1 MLTLGRQEI
10 ESLLPLGECVEVM
23 AETLMA
29 LARGDALQPLR
40 QAHWLPDRR
49 GLLGVMPGALL
60 DGGGLD
66 ETAVLGV
73 KVVTVFP
80 GNHARGEE
88 THLGSVLLFDGEMG
102 KPLAILDAAAVTAV
116 RTAAVSAL
124 ATRLLAREEASRL
137 ALLGSGIQARA
148 HLAALLE
155 VRPLR
160 QVRVWSRHAE
170 KAHRFAAEES
180 VRYGLSV
187 EAAATAREAV
197 KDADVVCTV
206 TSSNEPVL
214 AGSWLAPGAHVNAVG
229 ACTPTAREID
239 TEAVRRA
246 RVFVDRRES
255 ALSEA
260 GDLLIPIQEGAVGED
275 HIVGEL
281 GDLLLGRL
289 PGRRSAEEITL
300 FESLG
305 LAVEDLAAARHVW
318 RKALR

>member
-10 ESLLPLGECVEVM
+10 ETLLPLGECVEVM
-23 AETLMA
+23 AETLIA
-29 LARGDALQPLR
+29 LARGEVLQPLR
-40 QAHWLPDRR
+40 QAHWLPDRH

-60 DGGGLD
+60 NGGGLD
-66 ETAVLGV
+66 GRAVIGV
-73 KVVTVFP
+73 KIVTVFP
-80 GNHARGEE
+80 GNHGRGEE
-88 THLGSVLLFDGEMG
+88 THLGSVLLFDCDLG

-116 RTAAVSAL
+116 RTAAVSTL
-124 ATRLLAREEASRL
+124 ATRLLAREDASRL
-137 ALLGSGIQARA
+137 ALLGSGTQARA
-148 HLAALLE
+148 HLAALRE

-160 QVRVWSRHAE
+160 EVRVWSLHPENAR
-170 KAHRFAAEES
+170 RFAAEES
-180 VRYGLSV
+180 VRHGLPV

-197 KDADVVCTV
+197 ADADVVCTV
-206 TSSNEPVL
+206 TSSTEPVL
-214 AGSWLAPGAHVNAVG
+214 AGSWLAPGTHVNAVG

-239 TEAVRRA
+239 TEGVLRA
-246 RVFVDRRES
+246 RLFVDRRES
-255 ALSEA
+255 ALAES

-275 HIVGEL
+275 HIAGEL
-281 GDLLLGRL
+281 GDLLLGLL